1 MQSQIPRVKLD
12 AKQEKLWA
20 DTRAALIWHCPAF
33 SHIFYTM
40 LQNTGQKADAI
51 FTDSAAI
58 PIAATDG
65 SNLAFNTGPDG
76 FFRFNLNQ
84 RLFIVAHEILHCI
97 LNHCGISANL
107 RMRGKVMFSDGAEL
121 PFNGGQ
127 MNEAEDFVINAILTE
142 SKVGQFPTDKDGK
155 PLGLYDASIATSA
168 SNSLDVYRKI
178 FKKDPNGGK
187 GKGEGAA
194 GAGAGGSGK
203 PGFDE
208 HLAPGTTTGQDP
220 QTAANSRNK
229 AQWDTELQ
237 AGLSAARAMG
247 KLPAEIDRAL
257 SAILDA
263 QVDWREKIQALFARK
278 IGSGSYDWNRPNRA
292 LITRNIYAP
301 GRSGFGAG
309 VVVVG
314 VDTSGSIGAAEL
326 DMFMAEMAGILED
339 VRPKELVIMW
349 CDAKLHRTD
358 YAEEASD
365 LNTIRAKGAPGG
377 GGTSFCPV
385 FDEIDRLGLEP
396 EALVYLTD
404 GMGSFPHK
412 EPKYHVIWGN
422 IYKGAKYPW
431 GDVVDIPKQV
441 AKAA

>member
-1 MQSQIPRVKLD
+1 MSTINRVQLD
-12 AKQEKLWA
+12 AKQEKLWS

-40 LQNTGQKADAI
+40 LQNAGKGRDAI

-65 SNLAFNTGPDG
+65 SNLIFNVGPEG

-107 RMRGKVMFSDGAEL
+107 KTRGKVMFSDGQEL
-121 PFNGGQ
+121 PYDGGQ
-127 MNEAEDFVINAILTE
+127 MNEAEDYVINAILTE

-155 PLGLYDASIATSA
+155 QLGLYDANIATSA
-168 SNSLDVYRKI
+168 SNSLDTYRKI
-178 FKKDPNGGK
+178 FKKAPQGGGK
-187 GKGEGAA
+187 GKGDGK
-194 GAGAGGSGK
+194 GK

-208 HLAPGTTTGQDP
+208 HLAPGTSTGQDT
-220 QTAANSRNK
+220 QTATNSRNK

-247 KLPAEIDRAL
+247 KLPAELDRAL
-257 SAILDA
+257 SAILEA

-278 IGSGSYDWNRPNRA
+278 VGSGSYNWSRPDRA

-309 VVVVG
+309 TVVVG
-314 VDTSGSIGAAEL
+314 IDTSGSIGGGEL

-339 VRPKELVIMW
+339 VRPKELVLMW
-349 CDAKLHRTD
+349 CDAKVHRVD

-377 GGTSFCPV
+377 GGTSFGPV
-385 FDEIDRLGLEP
+385 FDEIARLGLEP

-404 GMGSFPHK
+404 GMGSFPRH

-422 IYKGAKYPW
+422 IYKGSKYPW

-441 AKAA
+441 KR